1 MNYFKYVLSE
11 DEIDKILDDE
21 KISVKRTFTTKKGVD
36 VDVEIR
42 YDYFSYIYEKM
53 RHPKMFIYFPNLILT
68 PIAIESIKD
77 YKGDREMICISI
89 DAVTNR
95 TNKTDYLE
103 EKIHALLNECDYDLV
118 IDTKYLLDLI
128 NYTDF
133 NNNLDFLDLCMVY
146 MSYRLNNKQDN
157 YIFDV
162 FNDKLNYYG
171 YTELELDNQIGFND
185 CKNANFIIITSLAL
199 TILYKHDKN
208 KKIDLST
215 VRIPGGDFEL
225 DAEKIKDLYMNCHTK

>member
-1 MNYFKYVLSE
+1 MNYFKYILSE
-11 DEIDKILDDE
+11 DEIDKILNDE
-21 KISVKRTFTTKKGVD
+21 KISTKKTFTTKKGINI
-36 VDVEIR
+36 DVEIR
-42 YDYFSYIYEKM
+42 YDYFSYMYEKM
-53 RHPKMFIYFPNLILT
+53 RHPKMFVYFPNLILT
-68 PIAIESIKD
+68 PVTIESIKD
-77 YKGDREMICISI
+77 DKGDRELICICI

-95 TNKTDYLE
+95 TNKIDYLE

-133 NNNLDFLDLCMVY
+133 NNNDDFLDLCMVY

-157 YIFDV
+157 YIFDT

-171 YTELELDNQIGFND
+171 YDEWDLNNQKSFND
-185 CKNANFIIITSLAL
+185 CKSANFLVLTSLAM
-199 TILYKHDKN
+199 TILYRHSTK

-215 VRIPGGDFEL
+215 VRILDEDFEL
-225 DAEKIKDLYMNCHTK
+225 DAEKVKDLYMNYHKE